1 MYFLP
6 KGQHNGFMATSIVWW
21 GWSLFPECSGA
32 IGHIRANGWGLTA
45 GTHLPYMANQF
56 CQVGYCSFTIPQY
69 GAVRDVTD
77 CWLWGSKGRVLC
89 CKCGIS
95 CDNKNVV
102 TYFLAMS
109 LHGGIL
115 CACHD
120 IAGTMRFSTWLKKM
134 QFMSVKKKINHGD
147 KPVGALKVHF
157 LCNHPI
163 NF

>member
-32 IGHIRANGWGLTA
+32 IGHIRAKVGGSLLVRICPTWQIRFARLDTV
-45 GTHLPYMANQF
+45 HLLFPSMR
-56 CQVGYCSFTIPQY
+56 
-69 GAVRDVTD
+69 AVRDVTD

-134 QFMSVKKKINHGD
+134 QFMSVKKMINHGD

-157 LCNHPI
+157 FCNHPI